1 MNTLDTATTPN
12 PIPLQRRRRRI
23 PSVSVDVDVS
33 LDEFDIDTIRSY
45 LREQDGEAG
54 EEDMG
59 QAETDGCYIDSITCN
74 QINTLALCGQKDEA
88 IKLVMEIVSRAIGRE
103 IKP

>member
-1 MNTLDTATTPN
+1 MNTVVRRKQTP
-12 PIPLQRRRRRI
+12 RTHVT
-23 PSVSVDVDVS
+23 VSVS
-33 LDEFDIDTIRSY
+33 LDEFDEDDIRSY
-45 LREQDGEAG
+45 LREQEGEV
-54 EEDMG
+54 
-59 QAETDGCYIDSITCN
+59 AEASADTDGCYIDSTTCN

>member
-33 LDEFDIDTIRSY
+33 LDEFDIGTIRSY
-45 LREQDGEAG
+45 LREQDGEA
-54 EEDMG
+54 DMG
-59 QAETDGCYIDSITCN
+59 QADTDGCYIDSITCN

>member
-1 MNTLDTATTPN
+1 MNTITPN
-12 PIPLQRRRRRI
+12 PIPLQRRYKRF

-45 LREQDGEAG
+45 LQEHAG
-54 EEDMG
+54 EQVSANG
-59 QAETDGCYIDSITCN
+59 CSDGCYMDVTTCN